1 MGKQAPKPVDYTG
14 IANQQAQ
21 IGTQAV
27 NQQTHQ
33 NRPDQVTNFG
43 STSWT
48 IGPNGQPVQT
58 TSLAGPLGG
67 AASGL
72 QQQFAD
78 LAKNPLDLSGLP
90 QVDYGDTARQQ
101 AFDATYNQ
109 MAGRINPEFQQRT
122 DALETQLANQ
132 GLDPGSEAGRRAL
145 REMRTAQGDALAQA
159 RGQAFGQGL
168 QAQQQAFGQSM
179 QARQNALAE
188 ALRQR
193 GLPLQEMAALQG
205 MTQMPSF
212 MGAGMAP
219 TPELLQAAGMS
230 QADAWRLLESQQ
242 QQMGDIFG
250 GLGQLGG
257 SLGGLFALS
266 DARAKRAIRRHPLE
280 VLPGIALASWEYR
293 HQPGTR
299 HVGVIAQDVL
309 RVMPQAVAVGEDG
322 LLRVNYGLLMRRAR
336 PSIMSM
342 LSSAGGFRVMEAV
355 CT

>member
-1 MGKQAPKPVDYTG
+1 MGKQAPSPQDYTG

-21 IGTQAV
+21 AGAQAV
-27 NQQTHQ
+27 QQQTQQ

-43 STSWT
+43 STQWT
-48 IGPNGQPVQT
+48 TGPDGQPVQT

-78 LAKNPLDLSGLP
+78 LAANPLDLSGLP
-90 QVDYGDTARQQ
+90 QVDYGEGARQQ

-132 GLDPGSEAGRRAL
+132 GLDPGSEAGRRAM
-145 REMRTAQGDALAQA
+145 REMRTAQADALAGA

-179 QARQNALAE
+179 AARQNALAE

-193 GLPLQEMAALQG
+193 GLPLQEMGALMG
-205 MTQMPSF
+205 LTQMPSF
-212 MGAGMAP
+212 MGAGQAP
-219 TPELLQAAGMS
+219 TPQLLQAAGMS
-230 QADAWRLLESQQ
+230 QADAWNLYNAQQ
-242 QQMGDIFG
+242 QQWSDALG
-250 GLGQLGG
+250 GLGQIGGALG
-257 SLGGLFALS
+257 SIFALS
-266 DARAKRAIRRHPLE
+266 DVRAKRAIRRHGLE
-280 VLPGIALASWEYR
+280 VLPGVPLASWEYR
-293 HQPGTR
+293 HQPGRR

-309 RVMPQAVAVGEDG
+309 RGMPAAVAVGEDG
-322 LLRVNYGLLMRRAR
+322 LLRVNYGLLMRRAAPR
-336 PSIMSM
+336 ILSM
-342 LSSAGGFRVMEAV
+342 LSRADGLRVMEAV
-355 CT
+355 